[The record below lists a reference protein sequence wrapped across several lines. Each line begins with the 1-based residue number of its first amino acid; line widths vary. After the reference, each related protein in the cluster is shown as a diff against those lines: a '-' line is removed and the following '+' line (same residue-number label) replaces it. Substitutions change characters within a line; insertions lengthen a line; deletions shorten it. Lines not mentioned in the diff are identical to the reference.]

1 MLRQRILTALV
12 LVPPLVAALFVFSST
27 GVAILFG
34 LFIAA
39 AAWEWGALAQLGTK
53 ARVGYVSFILALG
66 AVLIAMGRT
75 HAMLVHLVLG
85 AAAVWWLAA
94 LWQLTRAAGGV
105 FHSHRGR
112 LVAGVLTLVPAWTAV
127 SVLHAVDPQAPW
139 LLLFVLV
146 LVAIA
151 DSAAYAAGHAFGRT
165 KLAPTI
171 SPGKTVE
178 GVIGGTVGVVLLS
191 YFCGTM
197 LWRFQ
202 GAALGAWMAL
212 AVIAG
217 LVSVIG
223 DLTESK
229 LKRVAGVKDSGRL
242 LPGHGG
248 MLDRID
254 ALTAA
259 APIFAWGWLIF
270 FHARS

>member
-1 MLRQRILTALV
+1 MLKQRILTALV
-12 LVPPLVAALFVFSST
+12 LVPPLVAALFLLPSV
-27 GVAILFG
+27 GIDVLFG
-34 LFIAA
+34 VFIAA
-39 AAWEWGALAQLGTK
+39 AAWEWSALSRLGPT
-53 ARVGYVSFILALG
+53 ARVGYVVFILILG
-66 AVLIAMGRT
+66 AILIALSR
-75 HAMLVHLVLG
+75 ANAALAHLVLG
-85 AAAVWWLAA
+85 VGVVWWLAA
-94 LWQLTRAAGGV
+94 LSQLARGTGGM

-112 LVAGVLTLVPAWTAV
+112 LVAGVLTLVPAWMAV
-127 SVLHAVDPQAPW
+127 SVLHAVDARAPL

-146 LVAIA
+146 LVAVA
-151 DSAAYAAGHAFGRT
+151 DSAAYAVGHAFGRT
-165 KLAPTI
+165 KLAPAI

-178 GVIGGTVGVVLLS
+178 GVIGGAVGVVLLS

-197 LWRFQ
+197 LWHFQ
-202 GAALGAWMAL
+202 GPALGAWLVL
-212 AVIAG
+212 AVTAG

-223 DLTESK
+223 DLSESK

-248 MLDRID
+248 VLDRID